1 MIERSMIDRT
11 PPRLA
16 SWLLKQ
22 WGSPYQLESLAGD
35 LFEQYQQG
43 GSRAWYWR
51 QVAAAVL
58 IARGRF
64 LRTMPWGAACRLLSR
79 LVAET
84 AAVLAAVV
92 LVDQTRRTRF
102 FAETMN
108 HTFIYTL
115 VVLLA
120 AASIGFLLSTRGARR
135 RQAHGAINALMLA
148 FGVIA
153 LGVGTLTWADTLR
166 DGRPPTCIGPGQ

>member
-1 MIERSMIDRT
+1 MIDRNMAERT

-16 SWLLKQ
+16 SWFLQQ
-22 WGSPYQLESLAGD
+22 WGSPYHGESLAGD

-58 IARGRF
+58 
-64 LRTMPWGAACRLLSR
+64 AAS
-79 LVAET
+79 
-84 AAVLAAVV
+84 
-92 LVDQTRRTRF
+92 
-102 FAETMN
+102 
-108 HTFIYTL
+108 
-115 VVLLA
+115 
-120 AASIGFLLSTRGARR
+120 SIGFLLSIRGGRR
-135 RQAHGAINALMLA
+135 RQGHGAINAMMLA

-166 DGRPPTCIGPGQ
+166 DARPPACIGPGH